1 MKVWVVIERRRSRSP
16 LRINVAVFSTET
28 AANNFVRDNED
39 NWWVYYDVEEW
50 EVAGE
55 NPAVPLNE

>member
-1 MKVWVVIERRRSRSP
+1 MKVWVVIEHDLEDRN
-16 LRINVAVFSTET
+16 NVAVFSTET
-28 AANNFVRDNED
+28 AANNFVRDNETDD
-39 NWWVYYDVEEW
+39 NWRVYYDVEEW